1 VAPVKL
7 YSTLERRSLLPALCP
22 STPVVRRISPPSV
35 SLQWQ
40 DSALPASVPVLAAV
54 PAAPVAN
61 PAPSALVAAAAP
73 SARDAAGATGSVRGD
88 LTVRGTEPGGKDE
101 TRTDVTSVSNVRIDE
116 IHVAV
121 PAALLDQRGIRVQG
135 TTGFSAKQ
143 DMTAPKPNG
152 GVRGIPPR
160 GRPV

>member
-1 VAPVKL
+1 MKL

-22 STPVVRRISPPSV
+22 STAVVRRVAPPLV

-40 DSALPASVPVLAAV
+40 ESALAQDLVAVSVPVDVPASVPAAVLAA
-54 PAAPVAN
+54 PAA
-61 PAPSALVAAAAP
+61 ALAP
-73 SARDAAGATGSVRGD
+73 SARVAGVATGSVRVE
-88 LTVRGTEPGGKDE
+88 LTVRGTELGGKDE
-101 TRTDVTSVSNVRIDE
+101 TRTDGTHVRTTRIDE
-116 IHVAV
+116 IHVAS
-121 PAALLDQRGIRVQG
+121 AAQLDQRGIRVQG
-135 TTGFSAKQ
+135 ITGFSAKQ